1 MNDTVTIQIP
11 KDVRLSHLIITTI
24 LGGLPSELPFD
35 IRVTPTKVTRNDP
48 KFGPYRLI
56 KIKLI
61 WPGSRV
67 EATLRKY
74 TGADKTSIEDVIV
87 RQNRKG
93 ARKGLVSKAE
103 LALMQAEYWTS

>member
-1 MNDTVTIQIP
+1 MSGEITIRIP
-11 KDVRLSHLIITTI
+11 KDVRLSHQIITTI
-24 LGGLPSELPFD
+24 LGGLPDELPFD
-35 IRVTPTKVTRNDP
+35 IHVRPTKVTRNDP

-74 TGADKTSIEDVIV
+74 NCADKTNIEDVIV